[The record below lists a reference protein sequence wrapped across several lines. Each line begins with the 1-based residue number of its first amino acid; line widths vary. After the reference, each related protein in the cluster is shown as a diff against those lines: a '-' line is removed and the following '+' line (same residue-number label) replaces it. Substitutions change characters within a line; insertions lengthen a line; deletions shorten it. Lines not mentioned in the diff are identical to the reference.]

1 MRTVEINKPP
11 SLAALYL
18 GVLLSS
24 RKRPGPIAAL
34 PRVTYVRPH
43 VVLDPGHIANYARI
57 CGFGE
62 AHGVP
67 VTYPQIL
74 TFPLLMAFFGSAD
87 CPWPAL
93 GTVHLAN
100 SIKQHKQLSPGE
112 ALRVEVS
119 TGELIAHERGQVF
132 TLELKIARE
141 GDIVWEA
148 TETLLRPRV
157 KNHAGP
163 AFVSAQNTEM
173 PLSHQADFSVPGNIG
188 RRYGRVSGDLNPIH
202 LSAISA
208 GLFGFRRAI
217 AHGMW
222 TKARALAAVMP
233 NVAVARAQVAV
244 EFKTPLY
251 LPARASLWMTRDGQ
265 GASFEVRN
273 VKGNKPHLRGRIG
286 YR

>member
-1 MRTVEINKPP
+1 MKTVEFDKPP

-34 PRVTYVRPH
+34 PRVTYVRTH

-74 TFPLLMAFFGSAD
+74 TFPLVMAFFGSAD

-100 SIKQHKQLSPGE
+100 IIKQHKQLSPGE

-157 KNHAGP
+157 KNPAGP
-163 AFVSAQNTEM
+163 AFASAQNTEM

-188 RRYGRVSGDLNPIH
+188 RRYGRVSGDINPIH

-208 GLFGFRRAI
+208 ELFGFRRAI

-233 NVAVARAQVAV
+233 GVAVARATVAV

-273 VKGNKPHLRGRIG
+273 AKGNKPHLRGRIG
-286 YR
+286 YQ